1 MKARSR
7 DSSAQRGAK
16 DIPGFLSCCGFCFH
30 PLYSTHVGGEIGQ
43 RRMEGGGC
51 EVTTLHPYLY
61 FKLWPQLS
69 SCLQVVWGGSF
80 LLRLTSPPQLPRQP
94 SPSPKNGPPPS
105 AIPGILCSP
114 NCDILGLFGR
124 RWDGQ
129 GWKELTNV
137 LRTRNE

>member
-1 MKARSR
+1 
-7 DSSAQRGAK
+7 
-16 DIPGFLSCCGFCFH
+16 
-30 PLYSTHVGGEIGQ
+30 
-43 RRMEGGGC
+43 MEGGGC
-51 EVTTLHPYLY
+51 EVTTTHPYLY

-69 SCLQVVWGGSF
+69 SGLQVVWGGFF
-80 LLRLTSPPQLPRQP
+80 LLCLTSPPQLPRQ
-94 SPSPKNGPPPS
+94 PPPS